1 MTISW
6 GQLLREAR
14 QRARLNTLEQFAD
27 ALAEQDISYSPQAI
41 GQWEN
46 DRRSPYSSPELRE
59 NFLQIVAILVKRGG
73 FTSPTQVNDL
83 LHALDRTNLTP
94 TEEYALFSDHSPVSD
109 WDIPALAYYDTLIGR
124 EADLAQVTDWLTA
137 LTGSQIV
144 CIVGLGGIGKTAL
157 AQESLQAV
165 RGSGRYEA
173 LAWQTAKST
182 HWEGIRTVSRQPD
195 TLNIPSLMRHYL
207 NQLMPGASPTT
218 PEAIESALREALHA
232 RPCLLILDNLE
243 TVPHAED
250 AVKALR
256 KVLTSSRSRALLT
269 SRERLTDTDGVAQH
283 VLKGLARPASDQLI
297 RSDATRRGLND
308 LANAPDKLLGE
319 IYAVT
324 EGMPLA
330 LKLIVAEVDFGI
342 ALDEELKR
350 LRDTV
355 EKEDLYGF
363 LYQGLWKKLSE
374 TAKLVLVGAGTF
386 AAPALRSVLMQTCEL
401 DEPTFNR
408 AVPELVR
415 ASLLDPLGSLSAAAQ
430 RYAIHA
436 MTRWFVNGPLAD
448 AWAKSSATDL

>member
-1 MTISW
+1 MTASA

-14 QRARLNTLEQFAD
+14 QRARLYTLEQFAD
-27 ALAEQDISYSPQAI
+27 VLAEQGLTYSPQAI

-59 NFLQIVAILVKRGG
+59 NFLQIVAILVRRGG
-73 FTSPTQVNDL
+73 FTSAAQVNDL
-83 LHALDRTNLTP
+83 LHALDRANLTSA
-94 TEEYALFSDHSPVSD
+94 EEYALFSDHVSASE

-124 EADLAQVTDWLTA
+124 ETDLAQVTDWLTA

-165 RGSGRYEA
+165 KLSGRYDA

-195 TLNIPSLMRHYL
+195 ALNIPSLMRHYL
-207 NQLMPGASPTT
+207 KQLKPSASPTT
-218 PEAIESALREALHA
+218 PEAIEAALREALHA

-243 TVPHAED
+243 TVPHADD

-256 KVLTSSRSRALLT
+256 KVLIGSRSRALLT
-269 SRERLTDTDGVAQH
+269 SRERLTDADSVAQH
-283 VLKGLARPASDQLI
+283 ILKGLARPASDQLI
-297 RSDATRRGLND
+297 RSDALRRKLHD
-308 LANAPDKLLGE
+308 LANAPDTLLGE

-350 LRDTV
+350 LRDTA

-363 LYQGLWKKLSE
+363 LYQTLWKKLSE
-374 TAKLVLVGAGTF
+374 TAQLILVGAGTF
-386 AAPALRSVLMQTCEL
+386 AAPALRSVLMKTCEL
-401 DEPTFNR
+401 DEPRFNR

-415 ASLLDPLGSLSAAAQ
+415 ASLLDPLGNLSAASQ

-448 AWAKSSATDL
+448 AWAKSDATDL